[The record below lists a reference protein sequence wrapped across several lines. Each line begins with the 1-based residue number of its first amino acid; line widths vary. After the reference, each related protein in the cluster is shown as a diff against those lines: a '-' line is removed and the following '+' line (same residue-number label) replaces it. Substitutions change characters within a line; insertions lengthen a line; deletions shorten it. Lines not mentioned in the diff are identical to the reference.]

1 MLGVE
6 RCKQLFLDHL
16 IVERGLSENTISA
29 YRTDLNRFTAYL
41 LDSGVS
47 SIDDVTSTQV
57 QNYLSALNQSK
68 MSARSINRHL
78 AAIKGLFRYAL
89 KERFI
94 TTDCTLSVVA
104 PKLPIRLPKALSI
117 AQVEAILNLTK
128 LNEPTDYRD
137 RAILELMYAT
147 GARISEVVN
156 LDVDDVDL
164 VDKVVKL
171 TGKGNKQRLV
181 PIGEF
186 ATNAL
191 NQYLI
196 SARPALAGGV
206 KTDTAALF
214 RNFRGGRL
222 TRQGIWGIINRAAQ
236 TAKIDEITPHSLR
249 HSFATHLL
257 EGGADIRV
265 VQELLGHS
273 SVATTQ
279 IYTKVTIDALRS
291 VYAHSHP
298 RAID

>member
-1 MLGVE
+1 MLGIE

-41 LDSGVS
+41 LDSGIS
-47 SIDDVTSTQV
+47 SIDNVTTSQV

-89 KERFI
+89 KEKFI
-94 TTDCTLSVVA
+94 TTDCTISVVA
-104 PKLPIRLPKALSI
+104 PRLPIRLPKALSI

-128 LNEPTDYRD
+128 SNEPTDYRD

-196 SARPALAGGV
+196 SARPALVSGV

>member
-1 MLGVE
+1 M
-6 RCKQLFLDHL
+6 
-16 IVERGLSENTISA
+16 A
-29 YRTDLNRFTAYL
+29 
-41 LDSGVS
+41 
-47 SIDDVTSTQV
+47 
-57 QNYLSALNQSK
+57 
-68 MSARSINRHL
+68 ARSINRHL

-89 KERFI
+89 KEKFI
-94 TTDCTLSVVA
+94 TTDCTLSVVP

-196 SARPALAGGV
+196 SARPALVSGV

>member
-1 MLGVE
+1 MLGIE

-41 LDSGVS
+41 LDSGIS
-47 SIDDVTSTQV
+47 SIDNVTTSQV

-89 KERFI
+89 KEKFI
-94 TTDCTLSVVA
+94 TTDCTLSVVP

-196 SARPALAGGV
+196 SARPALASGV

-236 TAKIDEITPHSLR
+236 KAKIDEITPHSLR

>member
-1 MLGVE
+1 
-6 RCKQLFLDHL
+6 
-16 IVERGLSENTISA
+16 
-29 YRTDLNRFTAYL
+29 
-41 LDSGVS
+41 LDSGIS
-47 SIDDVTSTQV
+47 SIDNVTTSQV

-89 KERFI
+89 KEKFI
-94 TTDCTLSVVA
+94 TTDCTLSVVP
-104 PKLPIRLPKALSI
+104 PKLPIRLPKGLSI

-196 SARPALAGGV
+196 SARPALVSGV